1 MDAASMLEVYR
12 RDRRRLLSFLL
23 SAGGGG
29 GRALDLSR
37 VDLDAVSADYALEC
51 VATGA
56 EFNASE
62 GTRRYFDERRYPIMI
77 GSSSG
82 NSYFLLSKPQQS
94 DSPPKEAAPS
104 MGPQAPAQ
112 ENSSPAGK
120 PRDFFRDAI
129 NASGI
134 GYVTKD
140 DNLID
145 ISSQQVNKVDILSL
159 GLPRLNTELSD
170 DDIRE
175 TAYEVLLASLFVSGK
190 LHFSEEKREKKHKF
204 LKGLRTKTEGSN
216 SSPQV
221 EDCYAHIVDLI
232 RVQMEARLGN
242 IVVRTHY
249 AKFFQISETMDTLT
263 KRALRHIS
271 SKMTKGQKDCV
282 CNGKKD
288 RQAPLAISI
297 YSTGIFLTI
306 VSDSTIQ
313 DWVVSVPEGRIEV
326 LTIIERYNQRLSS
339 LTKKFNLKDET
350 YHWTHNYHFNFRI
363 YEKLLC
369 SVFDILEDGQLVE
382 EADEIVETAKLTW
395 PILGITEKLHDMF
408 YAWVLLQKFAQT
420 GEVLLVKHASL
431 QIKKIH
437 LHHDV
442 KHIEL
447 YTNSFICPV
456 DVGGGNRALSLV
468 DSALFKINIWCRR
481 QLNSYHA
488 YFSKNNLSIFEAT
501 LNLALILAANSTEDD
516 CEEVTFIESPVG
528 STPESKLIH
537 LLIVKSIHAAYK
549 QVLISSDGQSESEFK
564 HPLTVLA
571 NELKLVAEKECTT
584 FSPILH
590 KYYPEAQRVAL
601 VFLHMLYGKQLELF
615 LETVDHSENSKQILA
630 ASNSFELFIA
640 QKLYSVYG
648 EAVGSPFS
656 NHLKPYTVGRFSSPL
671 ILQWLHAQH
680 ENVLEWTRRTIEIED
695 WAPLSVH
702 EKQATSVVEVF
713 RIVEETI
720 DQFFDA
726 SLPLDIVHLRSLLI
740 GITSSLQ
747 VYLLHMENQQV
758 SGSTLLPR
766 APVLTRYTESMN
778 PFAKRK
784 IIEPTIPEEKVAAK
798 LNNLTVPKLCVKLNT
813 LQFIRDQ
820 LDVIEDGIK
829 QSWASVLSAVR
840 LLHYLSCMASGSA
853 LSENFSPTDESVD
866 ELFTIFDDVRM
877 TAVNTTDMIL
887 NFIGTRAVFWD
898 MRHSLLF
905 SLYRDSVEGAR
916 MQMFISSIDQVLDQ
930 VCDLIADVLRDQVV
944 LRIFQACMEGL
955 IWVLLD
961 GGPSRAFLET
971 DVDLMQRDLA
981 MLKDLF
987 IAEGQGLPMDIV
999 EKEAKQAQ
1007 QILDLYMLKA
1017 DIIIEMLINASD
1029 QMPDHHDVMNARRRH
1044 VHDAHTLLRVL
1055 CHKKDKVASTFLR
1068 IQYHL
1073 PRSSDYDDVPV
1084 KELSSKV
1091 PIFSDMLKRVTQDFV
1106 FTHGNLMN
1114 LLFFS
1119 ELYHER
1125 NSSFRIRHGCK
1136 RYLPH
1141 LCYAICNRKVFVSET
1156 PCHFHVGA
1164 CSRVIGLSSVQ
1175 SYGKPLGQLGFG

>member
-12 RDRRRLLSFLL
+12 RDRRRLLGFLL

-56 EFNASE
+56 DFDASE
-62 GTRRYFDERRYPIMI
+62 ATRRYFDERRYPIMI

-94 DSPPKEAAPS
+94 DSPPKEAAPN
-104 MGPQAPAQ
+104 MGPQAPQAPVQ
-112 ENSSPAGK
+112 ENSSPLGK
-120 PRDFFRDAI
+120 PRDFFSDAI

-134 GYVTKD
+134 GYGMKD
-140 DNLID
+140 DNLAD

-175 TAYEVLLASLFVSGK
+175 TAYEVLLASLFASGK
-190 LHFSEEKREKKHKF
+190 VHFSEEKRERKHKF

-232 RVQMEARLGN
+232 RVQME
-242 IVVRTHY
+242 
-249 AKFFQISETMDTLT
+249 ISETMDTLT

-271 SKMTKGQKDCV
+271 SKMTKGQVDVPCISLQLLSSV
-282 CNGKKD
+282 GKLDFPTERLRVQWQK
-288 RQAPLAISI
+288 RQVNVLEELLLFSASLEYDMSE
-297 YSTGIFLTI
+297 TLRI
-306 VSDSTIQ
+306 VLSKLKNTE
-313 DWVVSVPEGRIEV
+313 DWVVSVPEGRVEV

-395 PILGITEKLHDMF
+395 PILGITEKLHNMF

-447 YTNSFICPV
+447 YTNSFICPA

-468 DSALFKINIWCRR
+468 DSALLKINIWCHR
-481 QLNSYHA
+481 QLSSYHA

-501 LNLALILAANSTEDD
+501 LNLALLLATNPTEDD
-516 CEEVTFIESPVG
+516 CEEVMFIESPVG
-528 STPESKLIH
+528 RTPESKLIH

-549 QVLISSDGQSESEFK
+549 QALISSDGQSESKFK
-564 HPLTVLA
+564 HPLTILA

-601 VFLHMLYGKQLELF
+601 IFLHMLYGKQLELF
-615 LETVDHSENSKQILA
+615 LEKLDHSENSKPILA

-648 EAVGSPFS
+648 EAVGSSFF
-656 NHLKPYTVGRFSSPL
+656 NHLKPYMVGRFSSPL

-680 ENVLEWTRRTIEIED
+680 ENVLQWTRRAIEIED

-747 VYLLHMENQQV
+747 VYLLHMESQQV
-758 SGSTLLPR
+758 SGSTLLPS
-766 APVLTRYTESMN
+766 APVLTRYAESMN

-784 IIEPTIPEEKVAAK
+784 IIEPTIPEEKVSTK

-820 LDVIEDGIK
+820 LDVIEEGIK

-840 LLHYLSCMASGSA
+840 LLHYLSCMACGSA
-853 LSENFSPTDESVD
+853 LSENFSSTDESVD

-916 MQMFISSIDQVLDQ
+916 MQIFIPSIDQVLDQ
-930 VCDLIADVLRDQVV
+930 VCDLIADVLRDRVV

-971 DVDLMQRDLA
+971 DVDLMQQDLA

-1017 DIIIEMLINASD
+1017 DTIIEMLINASD
-1029 QMPDHHDVMNARRRH
+1029 QMPDHHDVMSARRRH

-1091 PIFSDMLKRVTQDFV
+1091 PIFSDMLKRGT
-1106 FTHGNLMN
+1106 
-1114 LLFFS
+1114 
-1119 ELYHER
+1119 
-1125 NSSFRIRHGCK
+1125 SFNWSKTGQ
-1136 RYLPH
+1136 
-1141 LCYAICNRKVFVSET
+1141 
-1156 PCHFHVGA
+1156 
-1164 CSRVIGLSSVQ
+1164 Q
-1175 SYGKPLGQLGFG
+1175 SYRIMKKKLQEATWQ